1 MSRSVVYPT
10 RTTQKTTPESTPAGS
25 QATSNGG
32 DPGDGFGDKLL
43 KYIPAEVIA
52 FYVTG
57 YVLAG
62 MVNELVQWVVL
73 VSGFLGTAGY
83 LIARADTAKPPKWY
97 FYLLAAASFLAWACG
112 TSTVGTDLFN
122 WPTASAEATGKLIV
136 TSAVFLIPLLDG
148 LLTKLFPEARA
159 FPKPQP

>member
-1 MSRSVVYPT
+1 MGGSRIRLPRDGGLPHCAS
-10 RTTQKTTPESTPAGS
+10 RHGEATQ
-25 QATSNGG
+25 
-32 DPGDGFGDKLL
+32 
-43 KYIPAEVIA
+43 
-52 FYVTG
+52 
-57 YVLAG
+57 
-62 MVNELVQWVVL
+62 
-73 VSGFLGTAGY
+73 
-83 LIARADTAKPPKWY
+83 
-97 FYLLAAASFLAWACG
+97 ASFLAWACG